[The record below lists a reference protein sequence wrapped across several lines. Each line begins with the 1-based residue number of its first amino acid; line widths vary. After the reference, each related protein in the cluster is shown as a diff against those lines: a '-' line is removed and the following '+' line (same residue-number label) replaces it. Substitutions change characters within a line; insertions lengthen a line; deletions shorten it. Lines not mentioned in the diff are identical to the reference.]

1 MFRKAGEM
9 IHWMHY
15 LQRKFEGLSSNLQ
28 DLPKLGLVA
37 QVFPVRETETGQA
50 LEACSQLDWRTQ
62 SKKGLCLQQGGRSK
76 A

>member
-1 MFRKAGEM
+1 M

-15 LQRKFEGLSSNLQ
+15 LPGKFEGLSSNLQ

-37 QVFPVRETETGQA
+37 QVFPVREAEMGQA

-62 SKKGLCLQQGGRSK
+62 SK
-76 A
+76 